1 MTKNAHIL
9 EYLTCPLY
17 VSQCQHHTVTKSPPC
32 TWSTHF
38 VIALVSFHH
47 HGGIFFSRHHAVFFF
62 FLKTP
67 IVTVWSVT
75 VVIMNLIFQWQ
86 IFISYVTLFR
96 KKKERKPQQ
105 VCCLFICLVRVCIHK
120 SVTDQY
126 SSTTILLW
134 LYTMMYVIGRIFE
147 ISADIYL
154 IIVQHK
160 KKWIEFW

>member
-62 FLKTP
+62 FFENP
-67 IVTVWSVT
+67 HCHG
-75 VVIMNLIFQWQ
+75 M
-86 IFISYVTLFR
+86 ISDRRYHESHFSMTNFHIIRYTLS
-96 KKKERKPQQ
+96 KEEREE
-105 VCCLFICLVRVCIHK
+105 
-120 SVTDQY
+120 
-126 SSTTILLW
+126 TTTGLLS
-134 LYTMMYVIGRIFE
+134 LHLPCQGVYP
-147 ISADIYL
+147 
-154 IIVQHK
+154 
-160 KKWIEFW
+160 